1 MSTYHFDLNQQ
12 SLLRK
17 ALAEGGQ
24 HRCRLDRPGSSIRPS
39 LYVELTD
46 TSAEVEVEIG
56 GTSNTI
62 TLPRYDG
69 ANLQALAEF
78 VEGIA
83 NGTNDSAAPIAPA
96 PVERREAEP
105 PKLST
110 ADQETI
116 QRLVLRGGVQ
126 QLECGVH
133 VLVHRESVSR
143 GDDPVL
149 AIAVSDCYSLKAE
162 TTAFY
167 MPPALTALVLQ
178 LAA

>member
-1 MSTYHFDLNQQ
+1 MSTYRFDMSQQ
-12 SLLRK
+12 ALLRL
-17 ALAEGGQ
+17 ALAEGGE

-39 LYVELTD
+39 LHVDLTD
-46 TSAEVEVEIG
+46 TSVEVEVEMG

-83 NGTNDSAAPIAPA
+83 NGTNDSAAPVVPA
-96 PVERREAEP
+96 RVQRREAEP
-105 PKLST
+105 LQLSQ

-116 QRLVLRGGVQ
+116 QRLVTRGGVE
-126 QLECGVH
+126 QLQCGVH
-133 VLVHRESVSR
+133 VAVHRAQHGKAS
-143 GDDPVL
+143 DPVL
-149 AIAVSDCYSLKAE
+149 AIAALDCTSAKTE
-162 TTAFY
+162 STALH
-167 MPPALTALVLQ
+167 MPASLTALVLH